1 MNNKDIL
8 THKFD
13 EQSTK
18 FLSQFT
24 PTQWDKDQ
32 WHPFMGPLRLCPVAE
47 FLKRTKSLLWFSL
60 YLNDISDKVIIPFT
74 KYSLVIKPLA

>member
-32 WHPFMGPLRLCPVAE
+32 W
-47 FLKRTKSLLWFSL
+47 TKSLLWFSL
-60 YLNDISDKVIIPFT
+60 YLNDISDKRSSKSTPSYVRDYISTQLILT
-74 KYSLVIKPLA
+74 LYISIKSKYM